1 VVMRMA
7 YTAHRPLDGDLIRV
21 FLSRA
26 TREVTSGTRSI
37 EGGRQ
42 LRGQRWRFNSAARA
56 GRHKVLG
63 RESSEGT
70 CGRPCSYATAD
81 NLTRIISN
89 WRQKRTVKYNSC
101 RELFPIGGR
110 NVQ

>member
-1 VVMRMA
+1 MTIAGRARCGKRSGSEQAQRCGIRTSRTEAEVSGEVMRMA
-7 YTAHRPLDGDLIRV
+7 YTAHGPLDGDLIRV

-56 GRHKVLG
+56 GRHKVL
-63 RESSEGT
+63 R
-70 CGRPCSYATAD
+70 A
-81 NLTRIISN
+81 
-89 WRQKRTVKYNSC
+89 
-101 RELFPIGGR
+101 
-110 NVQ
+110 